1 MMVPPSQPWTIRRQ
15 RLGRGPLHGRE
26 RAIIN
31 AVKALAAEAGGNTA
45 AALDATGI
53 ECLLEPLG

>member
-1 MMVPPSQPWTIRRQ
+1 MMVPPSQPWTIRRR

-31 AVKALAAEAGGNTA
+31 AVMALAAEAGGNTA
-45 AALDATGI
+45 AAFDAADI
-53 ECLLEPLG
+53 ERLFEPFG